1 MKLKFI
7 VPVALGA
14 MLLASSCSDS
24 FKAPNANVALT
35 SEVDSLSYAYGATL
49 SNDMKN
55 VLKQSGFLKDE
66 GSISYEYQMKIAAA
80 KDDAEK
86 AKLEAEQKQKMA
98 TLKTDNEKVITAFLA
113 GFSKGA
119 NDSDDAQKANALGAI
134 MGVQTVGMNKEQFLK
149 YFLGPDT
156 KATLNSSAVVAALSQ
171 GLNDQEFKMPNA
183 QKFLESKSEQKQK
196 DQANVNKL
204 KGQKFMADNA
214 TKAGVKTLPNGIQYK
229 VLKEGTSSVKPTE
242 KSKVKVH
249 YKGTLTD
256 GKVFDSSEGRDPI
269 EFQLDQVIKGWT
281 EVLQEMPVG
290 SKWEVVIPSD
300 LAYGDQGSGTIAPG
314 ETLIFDIE
322 LLGVN

>member
-7 VPVALGA
+7 APVALGA

-86 AKLEAEQKQKMA
+86 TKLEAEQKQKLA
-98 TLKTDNEKVITAFLA
+98 TFKTDNEKVIAAFLA
-113 GFSKGA
+113 GFAKGA
-119 NDSDDAQKANALGAI
+119 NDKDDAQKANALGAI
-134 MGVQTVGMNKEQFLK
+134 MGVQTVGMNKEQLLK
-149 YFLGPDT
+149 YFLGQDT
-156 KATLNSSAVVAALSQ
+156 KATLNTDAVVAAISQ

-183 QKFLESKSEQKQK
+183 QKYLESKSEQKQK

-214 TKAGVKTLPNGIQYK
+214 TKEGVKTLDNGIQYK
-229 VLKEGTSSVKPTE
+229 VLKEGKGVKPTE

-249 YKGTLTD
+249 YKGTLID

-300 LAYGDQGSGTIAPG
+300 LAYGDQGNNGIAPG